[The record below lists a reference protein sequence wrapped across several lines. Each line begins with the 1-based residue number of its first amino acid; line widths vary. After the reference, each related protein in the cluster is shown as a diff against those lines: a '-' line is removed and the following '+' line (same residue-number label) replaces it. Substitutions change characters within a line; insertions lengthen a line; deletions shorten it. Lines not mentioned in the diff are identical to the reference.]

1 MKFRANP
8 HVATD
13 ATAVGGGSSFVQ
25 FPFIFE
31 NGLHTRH
38 EASLSDFS
46 QRTKEPAHWRCMR
59 SRSNITQNFVLFK
72 DSTIFFLPDE
82 EEASAHVI
90 VSLSFFF
97 I

>member
-8 HVATD
+8 YLATE
-13 ATAVGGGSSFVQ
+13 AAAVGGSGFVR

-31 NGLHTRH
+31 NGLHTGH

-46 QRTKEPAHWRCMR
+46 RRTKEPAHWLCM
-59 SRSNITQNFVLFK
+59 SNITHNFVLFK
-72 DSTIFFLPDE
+72 DSKIFFLPDE
-82 EEASAHVI
+82 EEASDHVI

-97 I
+97 M

>member
-1 MKFRANP
+1 MKFHANP
-8 HVATD
+8 QIATD
-13 ATAVGGGSSFVQ
+13 AAAVGGSGFVR

-31 NGLHTRH
+31 NGLHPRH

-46 QRTKEPAHWRCMR
+46 QRTKQPAHWLCMR
-59 SRSNITQNFVLFK
+59 SRSNITHNFVLFT
-72 DSTIFFLPDE
+72 DSRKFFLPDE

-97 I
+97 M